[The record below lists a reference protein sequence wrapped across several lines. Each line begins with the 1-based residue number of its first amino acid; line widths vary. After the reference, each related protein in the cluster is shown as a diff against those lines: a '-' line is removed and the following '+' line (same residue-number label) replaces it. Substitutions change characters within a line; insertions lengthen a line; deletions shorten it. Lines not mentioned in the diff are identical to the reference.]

1 MTLLLFCSLLQ
12 CVCWSQPVAEV
23 LAKAY
28 KTFEGDPQLRG
39 SIASLYVIDANSGKT
54 IFDKN
59 GRTGLAPAST
69 QKVITSASAYALLG
83 PDFMYQTR
91 FGFSGREGGGTLVIE
106 PSGDPTLG
114 SWRWNQTG
122 EDRTMQRIVSAYT
135 KAGVK
140 SYSNIQVKDT
150 QWDDEAIPGGWI
162 WQDIGNYY
170 GAGAEGLN
178 WRENQ
183 YDLILQSKSSIGSPV
198 TIARAEPRVHNIY
211 LMSKAQAA
219 AKGTGDNAYIYFV
232 PGTDSILVR
241 GTIPV
246 SQERF
251 VISGAFPSAK
261 RQFAATLTEQLRKQD
276 ILSNSSSSHREAEQ
290 GNKTFRLVHTELSPP
305 LDSIIYWFNK
315 KSINLYG
322 EALVKTIAHK
332 AEGAGTTDRG
342 IEVLKDFWKT
352 KGLESWEM
360 GMVDGSGLSPLN
372 RVTTHA
378 MVTVL
383 QYARMQPWFGGFYH
397 ALPEYNGMKLK
408 SGTISGVK
416 GFCGFH
422 KSRDGKEYIVAFLVN
437 NYYGASAQLVQKM
450 YKVLDTLK

>member
-1 MTLLLFCSLLQ
+1 MFCLLLH
-12 CVCWSQPVAEV
+12 CVCRSQPVSGVIE
-23 LAKAY
+23 KAY
-28 KTFEGDPQLRG
+28 KAFEADPQLRG
-39 SIASLYVIDANSGKT
+39 GIASLYIVEAKTGKT
-54 IFDKN
+54 IFEKN
-59 GRTGLAPAST
+59 GGIGLAPAST

-83 PDFMYQTR
+83 QDFIYKTR
-91 FGFSGREGGGTLVIE
+91 FGYVGRPGESSGSIMIE

-114 SWRWNQTG
+114 SWRWNRTG
-122 EDRTMQRIVSAYT
+122 EDRAMDRIISAYT
-135 KAGVK
+135 AAGVK
-140 SYSNIQVKDT
+140 GYNNIMVNDS
-150 QWDDEAIPGGWI
+150 QWNDEAIPDGWI

-183 YDLILQSKSSIGSPV
+183 YDLALVSGSSLGSPV
-198 TIARAEPRVHNIY
+198 TVGRLTPRLHAIHVV
-211 LMSKAQAA
+211 SKARAA

-232 PGTDSILVR
+232 PGTDTILVR

-246 SQERF
+246 SQEGF
-251 VISGAFPSAK
+251 VISGAFPSPK
-261 RQFAATLTEQLRKQD
+261 RQFAATLAEQLR
-276 ILSNSSSSHREAEQ
+276 EQ
-290 GNKTFRLVHTELSPP
+290 GITANLSSGSEKEGAWGAFRLIHTELSPP

-332 AEGAGTTDRG
+332 NGGAGTTNAG
-342 IEVLKDFWKT
+342 IELMKDFWKT
-352 KGLESWEM
+352 KGVESWEL
-360 GMVDGSGLSPLN
+360 GIVDGSGLSPLN
-372 RVTTHA
+372 RVTTSA

-383 QYARMQPWFGGFYH
+383 QYAKSQPWFGSFYH

-408 SGTISGVK
+408 SGTIRGVK

-422 KSRDGKEYIVAFLVN
+422 KARDGKEYIVAFLVN
-437 NYYGASAQLVQKM
+437 NYNGGSAQLVQKM